1 MHIGWQKGII
11 MMNRLL
17 FCGFLALSIAQPVQ
31 AMVKPDAK
39 SKTAAKTARAPTK
52 VAAQQMEKASSPAP
66 SDLSPEQLAIAEKVY
81 LGKIP
86 CELGAH
92 VTMKAD
98 QRATGRFLLEA
109 GQKRYTMTP
118 VVTSTGAVRLEDATS
133 GAVWV
138 QIANKSMLMN
148 QKLGKRLAD
157 ECMHPEQLQVA
168 QALRLAP
175 ARSLFEPAP
184 STPVESVD
192 SAQATPAAAT
202 ATE

>member
-1 MHIGWQKGII
+1 
-11 MMNRLL
+11 MNRLL
-17 FCGFLALSIAQPVQ
+17 FCGLLALSIAQPVQ

-39 SKTAAKTARAPTK
+39 HKSTAKAVRAPTK
-52 VAAQQMEKASSPAP
+52 AGARPAEKSPVP
-66 SDLSPEQLAIAEKVY
+66 TMLPELSPEQLAIAEKVY

-98 QRATGRFLLEA
+98 QHATGRFVLEA

-118 VVTSTGAVRLEDATS
+118 VVSSTGAVRLEDAAS

-175 ARSLFEPAP
+175 APSLFDPAP
-184 STPVESVD
+184 PTPVQSVD
-192 SAQATPAAAT
+192 SAQATPAADT
-202 ATE
+202 ATTTE

>member
-1 MHIGWQKGII
+1 MMH
-11 MMNRLL
+11 RLL
-17 FCGFLALSIAQPVQ
+17 FCGFLALSIAQPAQ
-31 AMVKPDAK
+31 AMVKPYAK
-39 SKTAAKTARAPTK
+39 NKTTTKTARAPAKANTQP
-52 VAAQQMEKASSPAP
+52 AEKSPTATP
-66 SDLSPEQLAIAEKVY
+66 LSDLSPEQLAIAEKVY

-98 QRATGRFLLEA
+98 QRATGRFLLEV
-109 GQKRYTMTP
+109 GPKRYTMTP

-175 ARSLFEPAP
+175 APSLFAPAP
-184 STPVESVD
+184 NTPAESVD
-192 SAQATPAAAT
+192 SAQTTPAT
-202 ATE
+202 DTVTTTE

>member
-1 MHIGWQKGII
+1 

-31 AMVKPDAK
+31 AMAKPDTK
-39 SKTAAKTARAPTK
+39 HKTAAKTARAPAK
-52 VAAQQMEKASSPAP
+52 VAAQPIEKAASAVP

-98 QRATGRFLLEA
+98 QHTTGRFVLEA

-118 VVTSTGAVRLEDATS
+118 VVSSTGAVRLEDAAS
-133 GAVWV
+133 GTVWV

-175 ARSLFEPAP
+175 APSLFDSAP
-184 STPVESVD
+184 PTPVQSID
-192 SAQATPAAAT
+192 SAQATPAANAAT
-202 ATE
+202 TTE

>member
-1 MHIGWQKGII
+1 

-17 FCGFLALSIAQPVQ
+17 FCGFLALSIAQPAQ
-31 AMVKPDAK
+31 AMVKPYTK
-39 SKTAAKTARAPTK
+39 SKTATKAARAPVKANVQPAEKSPT
-52 VAAQQMEKASSPAP
+52 AALP

-98 QRATGRFLLEA
+98 QHATGRFLLEA

-118 VVTSTGAVRLEDATS
+118 VVTSTGAVRLEDAAS

-175 ARSLFEPAP
+175 APSLFDPTP

-192 SAQATPAAAT
+192 SAQATPAT
-202 ATE
+202 NTVSTTE